1 MEIEYGAEVI
11 DKSGRVLGTVDH
23 LVRNTW
29 TGEISK
35 FMIRRKAPDKDL
47 FISVEDVLQATKSR
61 IRLNISLDEPGS
73 IYRVK
78 PHEPLSE
85 EESEE

>member
-11 DKSGRVLGTVDH
+11 DKNGKVLGTVDH

-35 FMIRRKAPDKDL
+35 FMVRRKAPDSDL
-47 FISVEDVLQATKSR
+47 FFSTEDVLKATNTKVT
-61 IRLNISLDEPGS
+61 LNISF
-73 IYRVK
+73 
-78 PHEPLSE
+78 HELSE
-85 EESEE
+85 NV